1 MFPNG
6 ANSPFNEEFFQTT
19 KVQLNYYF
27 HIAAALLVGM
37 DNEHRVMNY
46 SQVVKALYPHF
57 SIDTIARSIKVFAM
71 FPEEIALFLTE
82 KMPHILA
89 DLLSAKLL
97 SS

>member
-1 MFPNG
+1 
-6 ANSPFNEEFFQTT
+6 
-19 KVQLNYYF
+19 
-27 HIAAALLVGM
+27 M

-89 DLLSAKLL
+89 NLLSAKLL

>member
-1 MFPNG
+1 
-6 ANSPFNEEFFQTT
+6 
-19 KVQLNYYF
+19 
-27 HIAAALLVGM
+27 
-37 DNEHRVMNY
+37 MNY